1 MTRFE
6 TIVFIAGCVST
17 CCTVA
22 GHLPGI
28 RGVRL
33 GAILRTLG
41 YDLAGFVDIFTSH
54 PEIVVTREQINSL
67 LTGSVELTP
76 PQREL
81 IEKLLGKDSYR

>member
-1 MTRFE
+1 MNRLE
-6 TIVFIAGCVST
+6 TVLFIAGCVST

-22 GHLPGI
+22 GHLPWVKA
-28 RGVRL
+28 RRM

-41 YDLAGFVDIFTSH
+41 YDLAGFVDIFSAH

-67 LTGSVELTP
+67 LNGTVELTP
-76 PQREL
+76 AQRAL